1 MMLNLRLLTSIF
13 AFSLFVQTSMV
24 YAKVSNE
31 ADATNRLMHRI
42 NQSQVYA
49 PWLKLECISVYTETK
64 TSKFYEFA
72 LHEKH
77 GDSCDGDP
85 NTYPVIDRFR
95 VSRIS
100 NSILWYDLPNDEYLP
115 FKALIKNRKLKK

>member
-1 MMLNLRLLTSIF
+1 MLRISISLFAFALFAQTSI
-13 AFSLFVQTSMV
+13 V

-42 NQSQVYA
+42 NKSQVYA

-77 GDSCDGDP
+77 GDNCDGDP
-85 NTYPVIDRFR
+85 NSYPVIDRFR

-100 NSILWYDLPNDEYLP
+100 NSILWYDVVNDKYLP
-115 FKALIKNRKLKK
+115 FKALIEYRKSKK